1 MLDKLVLKSQAA
13 ETSFPN
19 LVFQKLVRAHKQPG
33 CRKAEAGLYAQ
44 ALLNTLK

>member
-1 MLDKLVLKSQAA
+1 MLDELVLKNQAA
-13 ETSFPN
+13 GTSFPN
-19 LVFQKLVRAHKQPG
+19 LVFQKLVTDYKQPG